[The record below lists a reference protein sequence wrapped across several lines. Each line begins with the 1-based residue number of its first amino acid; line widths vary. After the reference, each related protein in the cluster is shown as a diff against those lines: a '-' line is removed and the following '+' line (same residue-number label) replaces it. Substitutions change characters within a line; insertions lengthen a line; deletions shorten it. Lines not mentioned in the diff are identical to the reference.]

1 LQHPGVP
8 AVHELGTLSDGR
20 PFLAMKLV
28 KGQTLSYQLKERP
41 NAEAERGVLV
51 QPDLDFPVRV
61 VK

>member
-28 KGQTLSYQLKERP
+28 KGQTLSDQLK
-41 NAEAERGVLV
+41 
-51 QPDLDFPVRV
+51 
-61 VK
+61 